1 MVADRYRVVVVD
13 DHAPTR
19 MLLAKK
25 FERRGWE
32 TRAAD
37 TIAEALK
44 CLDPV
49 PDCLVL
55 DLNLADGH
63 GETVLRTIRENNIAV
78 KIVAVVTGASDA
90 LRLSEVVQ
98 FRPNLL
104 IMKPFDWDIL
114 LRYCEKEITRR

>member
-1 MVADRYRVVVVD
+1 MATACYHVLIVD
-13 DHAPTR
+13 DHEPTR
-19 MLLAKK
+19 ALLTRK

-32 TRAAD
+32 VCAAD
-37 TIAEALK
+37 SIAETLT
-44 CLDPV
+44 CLDPA

-63 GETVLRTIRENNIAV
+63 GETILHTIREKNIAV
-78 KIVAVVTGASDA
+78 KIVAVITGSSDNF
-90 LRLSEVVQ
+90 RLSEVVG

-114 LRYCEKEITRR
+114 LRYCEKEVPR